1 MSTPNFAF
9 FMPVEIYGWVCGST
23 SGLMRRLIGAFLP
36 MPAAISFKATSSSS
50 DSTLN
55 IRMPAVKRVFDFFFF
70 LTDAGENNFFRIG
83 AHFQRAKQFAPGDD
97 VETAAF
103 LGESPRSSARLEFA
117 FTEKHTM
124 WRNLGESLIEDF
136 EMALQRRQAVN
147 IRRRADFLRDAL
159 ERHLLGEHLT
169 VAVFKMIH
177 LSPRAT
183 STSLDGALNEPSN
196 NCDETRYR

>member
-23 SGLMRRLIGAFLP
+23 SGLTRRLIGAFLP
-36 MPAAISFKATSSSS
+36 MPAAISFKANNSSS

-55 IRMPAVKRVFDFFFF
+55 ISMPASSAYSISCFF
-70 LTDAGENNFFRIG
+70 LTDAGKNNFFGIG
-83 AHFQRAKQFAPGDD
+83 AHFQCAKQFAPRDD
-97 VETAAF
+97 IETTAF
-103 LGESPRSSARLEFA
+103 LGEGAEQREIGIRFYRKTHDVA
-117 FTEKHTM
+117 H
-124 WRNLGESLIEDF
+124 LGESLIEDF
-136 EMALQRRQAVN
+136 EMALERRQAVN

>member
-1 MSTPNFAF
+1 MGLRIDVRIDAQADRRFFADAGGDLVQSEQF
-9 FMPVEIYGWVCGST
+9 LLRLDVEHQYA
-23 SGLMRRLIGAFLP
+23 GLERILDL
-36 MPAAISFKATSSSS
+36 
-50 DSTLN
+50 
-55 IRMPAVKRVFDFFFF
+55 VFF
-70 LTDAGENNFFRIG
+70 LTDAGENDFFGIG
-83 AHFQRAKQFAPGDD
+83 AHFQRAKQFAPRDD
-97 VETAAF
+97 IETAAF
-103 LGESPRSSARLEFA
+103 LGEGAEQREIGIRFYRKTHDVA
-117 FTEKHTM
+117 H
-124 WRNLGESLIEDF
+124 LGESLIEDF
-136 EMALQRRQAVN
+136 EMALKRRQAVN

>member
-23 SGLMRRLIGAFLP
+23 SGLTRRLIGAFLP
-36 MPAAISFKATSSSS
+36 MPAAISFKREQFLLRLDVEHQYAG
-50 DSTLN
+50 LER
-55 IRMPAVKRVFDFFFF
+55 IFDFFFF
-70 LTDAGENNFFRIG
+70 LADAGENNLFGIG
-83 AHFQRAKQFAPGDD
+83 AHFQRAKQFAPRDD
-97 VETAAF
+97 IETAAF
-103 LGESPRSSARLEFA
+103 LGEGAEQREIGIRFYRKTHDVA
-117 FTEKHTM
+117 H
-124 WRNLGESLIEDF
+124 LGESLIEDF
-136 EMALQRRQAVN
+136 EMALERRQAVN